1 MRGYEVRRE
10 IAFGAPNPYNIVK
23 GCSYTSERQVKKTHD
38 GVGSAACPICGY
50 FISFHW
56 GFFAL
61 GFASGDSRFLM
72 GGSDVVILLLSWLW
86 NLNYDCLDVGP
97 WWG

>member
-23 GCSYTSERQVKKTHD
+23 GCSYTSERQVKRTHD
-38 GVGSAACPICGY
+38 SVGSAACPICRY
-50 FISFHW
+50 FISSHW
-56 GFFAL
+56 GFFAF

-72 GGSDVVILLLSWLW
+72 GGSDVVILLLLWLW
-86 NLNYDCLDVGP
+86 NLNYDCLGAGL
-97 WWG
+97 W